1 MSTNGTSE
9 SGCESEVRTANSTCG
24 PDDLSVTASIVS
36 MTGGILSNSLA
47 LFVLVKSY
55 HRIRLKSKA
64 SFLLFASGLV
74 VTDLLGHLVNGSLVL
89 FIHSSHKQWEA
100 FDPDRVLCGFFGAS
114 LVFFGLSPLFLGC
127 TMAVERC
134 LGVTR
139 PLFHSTAVAPRHV
152 KRLLGSVWSLAA
164 LVAGLPLALAR
175 PYQVQRSR
183 SWCFFRE
190 GEPRDWLDVLLPLVF
205 SMLGLVALLLS
216 LVCNTLTSCALL
228 RSKMRRRHRCRGTS
242 YHLEM
247 IVQLLAIMLV
257 SCVCWG
263 PLLIYVIVLTTQT
276 QPEPASFSLLMMVRI
291 ATWNQIL
298 DPWVYILLRKAVLRK
313 LYLVLHGFWSPGSHG
328 IHHRKSTL
336 LWSSAETRSSS
347 TMRNE
352 CICMGSMQRP
362 NDTIKAITPI
372 HQVPVHLATPRSGMA
387 LY

>member
-9 SGCESEVRTANSTCG
+9 SGCKSEVRTTNSTCS

-89 FIHSSHKQWEA
+89 FIHSSHKKWEA

-152 KRLLGSVWSLAA
+152 KRLLGFIWVLAA
-164 LVAGLPLALAR
+164 LVAGLPLVLWR
-175 PYQVQRSR
+175 PYQVQHSH

-190 GEPRDWLDVLLPLVF
+190 EEPRDWLDVLLPLVF

-216 LVCNTLTSCALL
+216 LLCNTLTSCALL
-228 RSKMRRRHRCRGTS
+228 QSKMRRKHRCRGTS

-276 QPEPASFSLLMMVRI
+276 QSEPASFSLLLMVRM

-313 LYLVLHGFWSPGSHG
+313 LYLVLHGFWNPGSDC
-328 IHHRKSTL
+328 IHHRKSTI
-336 LWSSAETRSSS
+336 LWASVEMRPSS
-347 TMRNE
+347 TMQND
-352 CICMGSMQRP
+352 CICMGS
-362 NDTIKAITPI
+362 
-372 HQVPVHLATPRSGMA
+372 VHLPGQ
-387 LY
+387 

>member
-114 LVFFGLSPLFLGC
+114 LVFFGLSPLLLGC

-152 KRLLGSVWSLAA
+152 KRLLGSAWSLAA
-164 LVAGLPLALAR
+164 LVAGLP
-175 PYQVQRSR
+175 
-183 SWCFFRE
+183 
-190 GEPRDWLDVLLPLVF
+190 
-205 SMLGLVALLLS
+205 
-216 LVCNTLTSCALL
+216 TL
-228 RSKMRRRHRCRGTS
+228 
-242 YHLEM
+242 
-247 IVQLLAIMLV
+247 
-257 SCVCWG
+257 
-263 PLLIYVIVLTTQT
+263 
-276 QPEPASFSLLMMVRI
+276 MVR
-291 ATWNQIL
+291 T
-298 DPWVYILLRKAVLRK
+298 
-313 LYLVLHGFWSPGSHG
+313 
-328 IHHRKSTL
+328 HRAAL
-336 LWSSAETRSSS
+336 
-347 TMRNE
+347 
-352 CICMGSMQRP
+352 
-362 NDTIKAITPI
+362 
-372 HQVPVHLATPRSGMA
+372 PVHVNAALSFRPVTPRAGARDERLCCMSCRRCSVAAHKPFASDLMSFPSSLMFSQSPFHVLKVGRHFVDRGSRTHVQIRADAHSSFIMHA
-387 LY
+387 LV

>member
-1 MSTNGTSE
+1 MKHDKHADLFLCMCNCLLFSKIWIYLTAISVFKWMYDEWLLLYHIDYCFGLSVEPVLEFSIVLLLSCCFAVALSLPISHTPRRSRPTMSTNGTSE
-9 SGCESEVRTANSTCG
+9 RGCESEVRATNSTCS

-74 VTDLLGHLVNGSLVL
+74 VTDLLGHLVNGALVL

-152 KRLLGSVWSLAA
+152 KRLLGSVWVLAA
-164 LVAGLPLALAR
+164 LVAGLPLVLWR
-175 PYQVQRSR
+175 PYQVQHSR

-190 GEPRDWLDVLLPLVF
+190 EEPRDWLDVLLPLVF

-228 RSKMRRRHRCRGTS
+228 QSKMRRKHRCRGTS

-263 PLLIYVIVLTTQT
+263 PLLVSDTAPITI
-276 QPEPASFSLLMMVRI
+276 
-291 ATWNQIL
+291 
-298 DPWVYILLRKAVLRK
+298 
-313 LYLVLHGFWSPGSHG
+313 GC
-328 IHHRKSTL
+328 
-336 LWSSAETRSSS
+336 
-347 TMRNE
+347 MR
-352 CICMGSMQRP
+352 R
-362 NDTIKAITPI
+362 
-372 HQVPVHLATPRSGMA
+372 V
-387 LY
+387 